1 LRRYLLKGRHPRHT
15 AELTAAGEVKVTR
28 HLYTNTPADVDAVLY
43 WMGRAAEHDAG
54 LFPEGGRRAQSYKA
68 MTCAGIISHEVGV
81 MMAKHNQEM
90 ERG

>member
-1 LRRYLLKGRHPRHT
+1 MTRDSSPR
-15 AELTAAGEVKVTR
+15 AGGAPS
-28 HLYTNTPADVDAVLY
+28 LN
-43 WMGRAAEHDAG
+43 
-54 LFPEGGRRAQSYKA
+54 KA

>member
-1 LRRYLLKGRHPRHT
+1 MTRDYSQR
-15 AELTAAGEVKVTR
+15 AGGA
-28 HLYTNTPADVDAVLY
+28 L
-43 WMGRAAEHDAG
+43 
-54 LFPEGGRRAQSYKA
+54 QSYKA

>member
-1 LRRYLLKGRHPRHT
+1 M
-15 AELTAAGEVKVTR
+15 KVTR
-28 HLYTNTPADVDAVLY
+28 HLYRNTPEDVEAVLY

-81 MMAKHNQEM
+81 MMAKHNADLEK
-90 ERG
+90 RG

>member
-1 LRRYLLKGRHPRHT
+1 MLTPCYIGWGERPSMTRDYSPR
-15 AELTAAGEVKVTR
+15 AGGAP
-28 HLYTNTPADVDAVLY
+28 NP
-43 WMGRAAEHDAG
+43 
-54 LFPEGGRRAQSYKA
+54 KA